1 MTQNADGKSTAA
13 RWVSPIGAADNSTVP
28 AFVCVLCALGNIE
41 QTGVDVRHANA
52 FESCYFADAGDRD
65 RAKLERAA

>member
-1 MTQNADGKSTAA
+1 MTQNADGKSTQTG
-13 RWVSPIGAADNSTVP
+13 WVSPIRAANSISVP
-28 AFVCVLCALGNIE
+28 AYVGVLCALGNIE

-65 RAKLERAA
+65 RAKM

>member
-1 MTQNADGKSTAA
+1 MTQNADDKSTAA

-28 AFVCVLCALGNIE
+28 TFGVALCAVPNIAPPS
-41 QTGVDVRHANA
+41 VDVRHANA

-65 RAKLERAA
+65 RAKLEGDQ